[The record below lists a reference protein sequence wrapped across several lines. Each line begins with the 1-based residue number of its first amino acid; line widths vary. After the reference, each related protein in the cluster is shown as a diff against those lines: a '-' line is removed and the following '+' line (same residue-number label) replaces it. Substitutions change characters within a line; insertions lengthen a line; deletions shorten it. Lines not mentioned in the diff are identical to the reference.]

1 MELQSPG
8 VLNGLQGWVLVSHG
22 PCLYAFTTRPVLM
35 QTGSHGV
42 RAVIRQTQSH
52 DTVLAGTLEGS
63 LPSEASEGTISSH
76 VGCVMVTVEFGVT
89 EEVRVYQ

>member
-1 MELQSPG
+1 
-8 VLNGLQGWVLVSHG
+8 
-22 PCLYAFTTRPVLM
+22 M

-52 DTVLAGTLEGS
+52 DTVLAGTLERS

-89 EEVRVYQ
+89 EEVRVCQ